1 MAVMAPV
8 LSCGNSKVHKKV
20 FVSARAIKIPA
31 TECSVAGIYFQR
43 LYYPNILFTR
53 QGVNMELKDAILKR
67 RMVRNFA
74 DKPVPPEIIE
84 RIVDLTRH
92 APSAGFT
99 QGQSF
104 IVVTQPE
111 LRKAIADTCQEEEYV
126 KGGFDPFIS
135 KAPVLLIPCTSELA
149 YHRRYQETD
158 KVNED
163 GTEIVWPVPYWF
175 MDIGCAV
182 MIALLAALDEGLVT
196 AFVGSKDL
204 DAMRTLLK
212 MPAEITPVGVI
223 AVGYRAVDVPS
234 PSLKRGRKPD
244 QDYVHHETW

>member
-1 MAVMAPV
+1 
-8 LSCGNSKVHKKV
+8 
-20 FVSARAIKIPA
+20 
-31 TECSVAGIYFQR
+31 
-43 LYYPNILFTR
+43 
-53 QGVNMELKDAILKR
+53 MELREAILKR

-74 DKPVPPEIIE
+74 DKSIAPELIE
-84 RIVDLTRH
+84 RIVELTRH

-104 IVVTQPE
+104 IVVTQPA
-111 LRKAIADTCQEEEYV
+111 LRNAVANTCEETEYV
-126 KGGFDPFIS
+126 KSGFDPFVS

-149 YHRRYQETD
+149 YHRRYQEAD

-163 GTEIVWPVPYWF
+163 GSEIIWPVPYWF

-204 DAMRTLLK
+204 DTLRSLLK
-212 MPAEITPVGVI
+212 IPAEVTPVGVI

-244 QDYVHHETW
+244 QEYIHYEVW